1 MPRRLLSAAAV
12 CTLLLGLAACG
23 EGGEGPVTTP
33 PPKIDISGPSD
44 GGGDSGPS
52 DGGGDEA
59 SPNAAPDVP
68 APDPA
73 DYPGMDE
80 NTPEGAEQAFRY
92 YIATVYWS
100 HETGDIGALSN
111 LYRETC
117 QSCVDIA
124 DEVDAL
130 REDGVLWSGVSVTDA
145 WSEPHSSEAFDSEVS
160 YGFTLEPHT
169 RPLEPEGGYESE
181 GTDMT
186 AIAGMDWVDGGWV
199 VGGMQIGVSE
209 NG

>member
-92 YIATVYWS
+92 YMALMIWGYQ
-100 HETGDIGALSN
+100 TGDVSDMES
-111 LYRETC
+111 RELEGCATC
-117 QSCVDIA
+117 DENRRIILENA
-124 DEVDAL
+124 DAGQYWGPVEMEDA
-130 REDGVLWSGVSVTDA
+130 GVSHYDSKEFDYEIGYVFYLEEHE
-145 WSEPHSSEAFDSEVS
+145 EPDPESGE
-160 YGFTLEPHT
+160 TKLEPRT
-169 RPLEPEGGYESE
+169 RYITAAVTKWEESSWRIVSIRV
-181 GTDMT
+181 T
-186 AIAGMDWVDGGWV
+186 AEEV
-199 VGGMQIGVSE
+199 
-209 NG
+209 